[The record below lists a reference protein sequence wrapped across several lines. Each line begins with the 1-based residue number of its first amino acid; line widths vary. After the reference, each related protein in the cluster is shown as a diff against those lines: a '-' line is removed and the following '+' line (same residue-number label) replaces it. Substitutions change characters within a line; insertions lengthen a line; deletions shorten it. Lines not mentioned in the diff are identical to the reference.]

1 VPTIVTDQ
9 GVPVTK
15 DVLRDVGTF
24 NALAANEVKQNG
36 TPGAGALGFN
46 PPSLLGAFALAPY
59 LHNGSA
65 QSLEDVMA
73 LKPHRVSGLTLGAP
87 DPLDDASKLADLLQF
102 LKSIDGSTTP
112 FPIP

>member
-1 VPTIVTDQ
+1 
-9 GVPVTK
+9 VTK

-65 QSLEDVMA
+65 QSLEEVMA
-73 LKPHRVSGLTLGAP
+73 LKPHRVSGLALGAP